1 MGRPS
6 PILLA
11 YDGECSLCRRMV
23 DWVQRRDRW
32 GLVVAFPLQ
41 NVELPRMAPE
51 LAGRPL
57 HLEIHA
63 VDTRN
68 RRVYAGAEVLPLV
81 FSRLP
86 HWCLFAPLMRF
97 PGMSALARWI
107 YRWAAARRDRRTG
120 RTPFRD

>member
-1 MGRPS
+1 MGRPA

-32 GLVVAFPLQ
+32 GLIVAFPLQ
-41 NVELPRMAPE
+41 NAELPRMAPE

-63 VDTRN
+63 VDTGN
-68 RRVYAGAEVLPLV
+68 RRVHAGAEVLPLV
-81 FSRLP
+81 LSRLP
-86 HWCLFAPLMRF
+86 RWCLLAPLLSF
-97 PGMSALARWI
+97 PGVSALARWI
-107 YRWAAARRDRRTG
+107 YRWVAAKRYQRTG